1 MKAPTES
8 QALNQLPR
16 RLAELLG
23 VAANDAKLRRQTSG
37 ASHADAIVEI
47 AGNIFVIEWKG
58 SSAVARVADAARQAR
73 RYAAKVGKRALP
85 VVAVPFMGPAGRAR
99 CEEASVGW
107 LDLSGNAH
115 LVGPGLRVKIEGQP
129 NRYKGP
135 GRPASAFAP
144 KSSRIARWLLMH
156 PRQSLSQR
164 ELATATKMDEG
175 FTSRIVAKLEQDE
188 LITRDPEGR
197 IRPRD
202 PDLLLDA
209 WAETYSF
216 NKHRIL
222 RGHVATRNSEA
233 QLRSMAEVLVKKRQT
248 YAATGLAAAWLLN
261 RFAGFRIVTIYLA
274 SPPEA
279 PLLELLGFREA
290 EPGANTWL
298 VVPNDD
304 GVFQG
309 AREQQGIRCVHPVQA
324 YLDLAGHPERAKEAA
339 EQLRK
344 GLFAVKTDAREAHDR
359 AWLPP

>member
-8 QALNQLPR
+8 QALNLLPR

-23 VAANDAKLRRQTSG
+23 VTATDAKLRRQQGG
-37 ASHADAIVEI
+37 AIHADVIAEI
-47 AGNIFVIEWKG
+47 AEIIFVIEWKG
-58 SSAVARVADAARQAR
+58 SSTVARVADAARQAR
-73 RYAAKVGKRALP
+73 YQAAKVGKRAIP

-99 CEEASVGW
+99 CEEAGVGW

-129 NRYKGP
+129 NRYKGA

-188 LITRDPEGR
+188 LIVRDPEGR

-202 PDLLLDA
+202 PNLLLDA
-209 WAETYSF
+209 WAESYSF
-216 NKHRIL
+216 AKHRIL
-222 RGHVATRNSEA
+222 RGHVAARTPEA
-233 QLRSMAEVLVKKRQT
+233 QLRSMAEVLDKKRQT

-261 RFAGFRIVTIYLA
+261 RFAGFRIVTLYLA
-274 SPPEA
+274 SPPDD
-279 PLLELLGFREA
+279 PLLKQLGFRDA

-298 VVPNDD
+298 VVPNDE

-309 AREQQGIRCVHPVQA
+309 ASDRQGVRCVHPIQA
-324 YLDLAGHPERAKEAA
+324 YLDLEGHPERAKEAA

-344 GLFAVKTDAREAHDR
+344 DLLKLRTDD
-359 AWLPP
+359 

>member
-1 MKAPTES
+1 MKVPNDS
-8 QALNQLPR
+8 QALDLLPR

-23 VAANDAKLRRQTSG
+23 VAATEAKFRRQQGG
-37 ASHADAIVEI
+37 APRADTIIEI
-47 AGNIFVIEWKG
+47 EENTFVIEWKG
-58 SSAVARVADAARQAR
+58 SSTVARVADAAQQAR
-73 RYAAKVGKRALP
+73 QYAAKVGKRAIP

-99 CEEASVGW
+99 CEEAGVGW

-164 ELATATKMDEG
+164 DLATATKMDEG

-188 LITRDPEGR
+188 LIVRDPEGR

-202 PDLLLDA
+202 PNLLLDA
-209 WAETYSF
+209 WAESYSF
-216 NKHRIL
+216 AKHRIL
-222 RGHVATRNSEA
+222 RGHVAARTPEA
-233 QLRSMAEVLVKKRQT
+233 QLHSMAGLLTKKRQT

-261 RFAGFRIVTIYLA
+261 RFAGFRIVTIYLT
-274 SPPEA
+274 SSPEA
-279 PLLELLGFREA
+279 PLLEQLGFRDIET
-290 EPGANTWL
+290 GANTWL
-298 VVPNDD
+298 VVPNDE

-309 AREQQGIRCVHPVQA
+309 ASERDGVRCVHPIQA
-324 YLDLAGHPERAKEAA
+324 YLDLKGHPERAKEAA

-344 GLFAVKTDAREAHDR
+344 DLLRSRTDD
-359 AWLPP
+359 